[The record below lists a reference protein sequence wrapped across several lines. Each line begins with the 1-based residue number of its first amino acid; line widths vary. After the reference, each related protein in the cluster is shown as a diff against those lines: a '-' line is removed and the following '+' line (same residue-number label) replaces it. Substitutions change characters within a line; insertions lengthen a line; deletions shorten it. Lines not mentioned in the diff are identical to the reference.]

1 MSIRINISKVNLVFF
16 ILVIVCVLISMV
28 PITNVLLLDKCAFFV
43 KFGELC
49 PRNADEGIYYY
60 LVIDIIAIAFVL
72 APSIQIKKK

>member
-1 MSIRINISKVNLVFF
+1 
-16 ILVIVCVLISMV
+16 MV